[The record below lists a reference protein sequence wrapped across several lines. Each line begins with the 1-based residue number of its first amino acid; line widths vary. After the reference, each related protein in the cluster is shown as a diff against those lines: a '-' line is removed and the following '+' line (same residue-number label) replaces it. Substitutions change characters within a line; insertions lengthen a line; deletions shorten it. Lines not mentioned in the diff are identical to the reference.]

1 MSEYQTEPIPKT
13 EQEFINYR
21 LDQDDRQIN
30 NVSDDVHS
38 LAKTMD
44 NEFAT
49 KQQINDGFALVNTK
63 LNFQNK
69 LIYGII
75 SLIGMI
81 MTGILVGRLIN
92 KL

>member
-1 MSEYQTEPIPKT
+1 MSEYTPVPIPKT

-21 LDQDDRQIN
+21 LDQDDQQIDK
-30 NVSDDVHS
+30 VSAEIND
-38 LAKTMD
+38 LAKAVD
-44 NEFAT
+44 SEFVT
-49 KQQINDGFALVNTK
+49 KEYIRDSFALINTK

-75 SLIGMI
+75 SAIGI
-81 MTGILVGRLIN
+81 TVASVLGAIYTG